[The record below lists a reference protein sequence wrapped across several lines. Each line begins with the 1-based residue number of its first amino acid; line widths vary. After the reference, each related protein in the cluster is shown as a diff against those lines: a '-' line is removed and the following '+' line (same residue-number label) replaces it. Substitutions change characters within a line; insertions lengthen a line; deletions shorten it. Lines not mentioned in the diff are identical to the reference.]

1 MTTDDIPTIELSSLP
16 TGIPTGSTTL
26 LAYDPTQTPPYFR
39 PTMDQGVSWPAGTQG
54 QVLTK
59 GVGDVVLFSDIVIP
73 AASTSK
79 IGGVKLASGI
89 TSGDSG
95 VTTGAQVYVA
105 LGQKMNKPA
114 DGSLGQVLTWTST
127 GAAYA
132 KLPEAGEVQSGVV
145 TVTNSVISG
154 GSSVVMAGGMYN
166 ELLKKLDVPQGGSV
180 GQFLQKSSTGTQ
192 WSSVAGVDFTVPHTW
207 KAMETFDGG
216 VSIRAGGCDSNG
228 LGLALTAAGKPTI
241 GLMNNG
247 VGIPGWYSSDGCLI
261 VTNGSSLILQ
271 SETNSYLKLDIGS
284 GGSTSIKAY
293 RGGVPGYTETTYLT
307 DINVETLTKPIS
319 YTGELGNYTMGQYT
333 QNTLPTKHA
342 VEQYVQAAIA
352 GGGGG
357 EGLPAI
363 PSDAFGP
370 NNTAI
375 LTGYRSSG
383 SDTLTWKGYGST
395 TPIDGTT
402 YFDSINIKGSTSSER
417 YSDDFSQLNPR
428 AFVTKFQADMGITQ
442 NAPSPP
448 SDSYTKTYILSCYG
462 GSAQWRGGS
471 SEVIVDGLLH
481 FGALNVAS
489 RLDVKGALNGD
500 STASFTYSVNAAQY
514 FRKDPT
520 DNMNAFGNGELV
532 TRYAVEN
539 YVTSAAGVP
548 TPPIW
553 SNGESVALVSTWNGS
568 RMVIRW
574 AGAADGDRIESMMF
588 NNMLAQSIVCDAN
601 LTCYGATTF
610 SYATIHGNL
619 ACEGNGSFTQQVMAT
634 TFVRNQEGP
643 NIESFASNEL
653 VTRYVVE
660 LAIAAAIKK

>member
-1 MTTDDIPTIELSSLP
+1 MAIDDIPTIELSSLP
-16 TGIPTGSTTL
+16 TGIPTDSTTL

-59 GVGDVVLFSDIVIP
+59 GVGDAVLFSDIVIP

-95 VTTGAQVYVA
+95 VTTGTQVYVA

-166 ELLKKLDVPQGGSV
+166 ELLKKLDAPQGGSV
-180 GQFLQKSSTGTQ
+180 GQFLQKSATGTQ

-207 KAMETFDGG
+207 KEMETFDGG
-216 VSIRAGGCDSNG
+216 VSIRAGGSNSNG
-228 LGLALTAAGKPTI
+228 MGLALTAADKPTI

-247 VGIPGWYSSDGCLI
+247 VGIPRWAPIDGCLI

-271 SETNSYLKLDIGS
+271 SESNSYLRLDIGS
-284 GGSTSIKAY
+284 VGNTSIKAY
-293 RGGVPGYTETTYLT
+293 RKVGYSSFTETTYLT
-307 DINVETLTKPIS
+307 DINVGTLTKPIS
-319 YTGELGNYTMGQYT
+319 YTGDLGNYTMGQYT
-333 QNTLPTKHA
+333 QNTLPTKNA
-342 VEQYVQAAIA
+342 VEQYVRAAIA
-352 GGGGG
+352 DGGGG
-357 EGLPAI
+357 LPPV
-363 PSDAFGP
+363 PSDAFGS

-383 SDTLTWKGYGST
+383 SDTLNWKGYGST

-402 YFDSINIKGSTSSER
+402 YFDSINIKGSARSER
-417 YSDDFSQLNPR
+417 YSDDFSQLNR
-428 AFVTKFQADMGITQ
+428 EAFVTKFQADMGITQ

-448 SDSYTKTYILSCYG
+448 SDSHSMNYILSCYG
-462 GSAQWRGGS
+462 GSAQWRGGED
-471 SEVIVDGLLH
+471 SESVGGVTYFSQLRS
-481 FGALNVAS
+481 V
-489 RLDVKGALNGD
+489 GD
-500 STASFTYSVNAAQY
+500 CVVYGSLEGRSTASFTYSVNAAQY

-553 SNGESVALVSTWNGS
+553 SDGENVALVSTWNGS
-568 RMVIRW
+568 RMVIKW
-574 AGAADGDRIESMMF
+574 AGAAQADRIQSMAF
-588 NNMLAQSIVCDAN
+588 GDVLAQSILCDTR
-601 LTCYGATTF
+601 LSCYGEGEF
-610 SYATIHGNL
+610 SSVLVLDTLRARGD
-619 ACEGNGSFTQQVMAT
+619 AEFTQQVMAT